1 MEMVGIVIG
10 AIILL
15 TGLSCCIFGFRTV
28 GVAAGSCAACCQSAI
43 GNVVRGS
50 CFALMTSLAMRGC
63 FIAMI
68 VIGLIALAIFGIYA
82 MINSEWFQEAL
93 DWFQKVG
100 AWFSNVGEWFQNLG
114 EWAKNWFTRNDKKF
128 LAF

>member
-1 MEMVGIVIG
+1 
-10 AIILL
+10 
-15 TGLSCCIFGFRTV
+15 
-28 GVAAGSCAACCQSAI
+28 
-43 GNVVRGS
+43 
-50 CFALMTSLAMRGC
+50 MTSLAMRGC

-93 DWFQKVG
+93 HCFQKVG

-114 EWAKNWFTRNDKKF
+114 EWAKNWFTRKDKKF